1 MEWYYLTFRSI
12 TPAQRGER
20 LLKRK
25 GIAVSLMRAVRQISA
40 EGCGY
45 SLRIRPQHA
54 GEVVELFRQNEIP
67 FRKLFLQ
74 SASGEIKEL
83 EL

>member
-1 MEWYYLTFRSI
+1 MEWYYFTFRSI

-20 LLKRK
+20 LLKSK
-25 GIAVSLMRAVRQISA
+25 GIDVSLMRAVRQISA

-45 SLRIRPQHA
+45 SLRIRPKDGGTALEH
-54 GEVVELFRQNEIP
+54 FREGKIP
-67 FRKLFLQ
+67 FRRLFHQ
-74 SASGEIKEL
+74 DAAGNIREL

>member
-1 MEWYYLTFRSI
+1 MEWYYVTFRSI

-20 LLKRK
+20 LLKQK
-25 GIAVSLMRAVRQISA
+25 GIDVSLMRAVRQISA

-45 SLRIRPQHA
+45 SLRIRPKD
-54 GEVVELFRQNEIP
+54 GGRVLEIFRGGGIP
-67 FRKLFLQ
+67 FRKVFHQ
-74 SASGEIKEL
+74 DDAGGIREL